1 MEALKLST
9 IVLTVTP
16 EWYACLTPMELD
28 SQIVLRDGLEALR
41 KMDTEDVLELI
52 EASILRNKSNPSLV
66 H

>member
-9 IVLTVTP
+9 IVLSVVP
-16 EWYACLTPMELD
+16 EWYACLTPLELD
-28 SQIVLRDGLEALR
+28 SQIVLRDGVEALQ

-52 EASILRNKSNPSLV
+52 EASILRNMTHPSML